1 MALTEYQRD
10 MRGCSRCSICKWV
23 PFAQIKSVDCANGCP
38 SISRYNF
45 HSYSGGG
52 RLILGLS
59 LLEDRVELT
68 EEVADIIYKCVMC
81 GACEVSCKI
90 YRDDIDVLRVIEELR
105 FACVENGMMLPEHM
119 MMVDAMKQ
127 EDNVFGE
134 PKSARGDWA
143 KGLGLKDINKEK
155 ADVLFHAGCRLS
167 YDEGLRGVVRGAAG
181 ILKDAGADLGI
192 AGADEAC
199 CGGRAFEVG
208 YRGELE
214 KYAEDFASR
223 VKASGCGT
231 LVTAC
236 SDCYGAFKQLYPM
249 VGKELGVEVL
259 HVVEYVE
266 RLMGQGR
273 IRPTTRV
280 PLKVTYH
287 DPCHLGRR
295 GEPYREWKGEDKL
308 KRPSAFKMTGTGGVY
323 DAPRDI
329 LGRLPGVELL
339 EMERI
344 REYSWCCG
352 AGGGV
357 MEAYPE
363 FNSWSANQRVDEAL
377 ATGAQAIVTACPWCE
392 RSFTDALEERDEDL
406 EVLDL
411 MELLARSL
419 GSDPDA

>member
-1 MALTEYQRD
+1 
-10 MRGCSRCSICKWV
+10 
-23 PFAQIKSVDCANGCP
+23 
-38 SISRYNF
+38 
-45 HSYSGGG
+45 
-52 RLILGLS
+52 
-59 LLEDRVELT
+59 
-68 EEVADIIYKCVMC
+68 
-81 GACEVSCKI
+81 
-90 YRDDIDVLRVIEELR
+90 
-105 FACVENGMMLPEHM
+105 VENGMMLPEHM

-155 ADVLFHAGCRLS
+155 ADVLFHAGCRFA
-167 YDEGLRGVVRGAAG
+167 YDEGLRGVVRGAVR
-181 ILKDAGADLGI
+181 ILKDAGVDLGI

-223 VKASGCGT
+223 VKASGCSK
-231 LVTAC
+231 LVTPC
-236 SDCYGAFKQLYPM
+236 SDCYGAFKQLYPQ

-273 IRPTTRV
+273 IRPTVKV

-308 KRPSAFKMTGTGGVY
+308 KRPSEFKMTGTGGVY

-329 LGRLPGVELL
+329 IRRLPGVELV

-363 FNSWSANQRVDEAL
+363 FNSWSANERVDEAL
-377 ATGAQAIVTACPWCE
+377 ATGARAIVTACPWCE
-392 RSFTDALEERDEDL
+392 RSFIDALEERDEDL

-419 GSDPDA
+419 GGEPDA